1 MVDPTR
7 PSDSSRVRNEEPQ
20 QQEPAP
26 QKSGPSSFDEVL
38 RQNRLPQSPQQ
49 QQSAQQGASMLQ
61 KEAASRDSRT
71 QEQRTRQ
78 QDKTETREE
87 RRSTDSESRR
97 SEGPS
102 DSRVEAKGQQKER
115 EGGGG
120 QGQGQF
126 GGGRGEM
133 AREAGQAKL
142 KESAKTAAQG
152 QTQGAFAAHLK
163 KAEIPNS
170 LSAHHIQ
177 QIVNKV
183 LQYFRVKKM
192 ATGET
197 ELQIGFNDEIFKG
210 LRLRLVQKDGKVS
223 LHILS
228 GEGDVRRLFE
238 KSRTTIEKALTDKGV
253 KLSQIVIGSE

>member
-7 PSDSSRVRNEEPQ
+7 PSDSSRVRNEEPP

-49 QQSAQQGASMLQ
+49 QQSAQQGSSVLQ
-61 KEAASRDSRT
+61 REATSRESRT
-71 QEQRTRQ
+71 QEQRSRQ

-87 RRSTDSESRR
+87 RRSGDSESRR

-102 DSRVEAKGQQKER
+102 GSRVEAKGQQKER

-126 GGGRGEM
+126 SGGRGETT
-133 AREAGQAKL
+133 REAGQAKL
-142 KESAKTAAQG
+142 KDSAKTTAQG
-152 QTQGAFAAHLK
+152 DAQGAFAAQLK
-163 KAEIPNS
+163 KAGVPGA

-197 ELQIGFNDEIFKG
+197 ELDIGFQEEIFKG
-210 LRLRLVQKDGKVS
+210 LRLRLVQKDGKVC

-238 KSRTTIEKALTDKGV
+238 KSRDSIEKALTDKGV
-253 KLSQIVIGSE
+253 KLSQIVIGQG

>member
-7 PSDSSRVRNEEPQ
+7 PSDTARVRNEEPQ
-20 QQEPAP
+20 QQDPAP

-38 RQNRLPQSPQQ
+38 RQSRIPQSPQQ
-49 QQSAQQGASMLQ
+49 QQGAQQGASLLQ
-61 KEAASRDSRT
+61 KELASREGRSQD
-71 QEQRTRQ
+71 QRTRQ

-87 RRSTDSESRR
+87 RRSSEGESRR
-97 SEGPS
+97 SDGPS
-102 DSRVEAKGQQKER
+102 DSRVEAKGQKGER
-115 EGGGG
+115 EGGG

-126 GGGRGEM
+126 GGGRGTMTGE
-133 AREAGQAKL
+133 ARQTKF
-142 KESAKTAAQG
+142 KEGSKTAAQG

-163 KAEIPNS
+163 KADVPNA
-170 LSAHHIQ
+170 LNAQHIQ

-183 LQYFRVKKM
+183 LQYFRIKKM

-197 ELQIGFNDEIFKG
+197 ELQIGFHEEIFKG
-210 LRLRLVQKDGKVS
+210 LRLRLVQKNGRVS

-238 KSRTTIEKALTDKGV
+238 KSRSRIEKALTDKGI
-253 KLSQIVIGSE
+253 KLSQIVIGSG

>member
-7 PSDSSRVRNEEPQ
+7 PSDTNRVRNDEPQ
-20 QQEPAP
+20 QQEQPP

-49 QQSAQQGASMLQ
+49 QQSAQQGNTTLQ
-61 KEAASRDSRT
+61 KEASREAGT
-71 QEQRTRQ
+71 QDQRTRQ

-87 RRSTDSESRR
+87 RRSSEGESRH
-97 SEGPS
+97 SDGPS
-102 DSRVEAKGQQKER
+102 DSRVDAKGQPKER

-120 QGQGQF
+120 QGQGQP
-126 GGGRGEM
+126 GDGRGGM
-133 AREAGQAKL
+133 TREASQAKL
-142 KESAKTAAQG
+142 KESTKTSAQG
-152 QTQGAFAAHLK
+152 QTQGAFAAQLK
-163 KAEIPNS
+163 KAETPHS
-170 LSAHHIQ
+170 LSAHHMQ

-192 ATGET
+192 TTGET
-197 ELQIGFNDEIFKG
+197 ELQIGFNEEIFKG
-210 LRLRLVQKDGKVS
+210 LRLRMVQKDGKVT

-238 KSRTTIEKALTDKGV
+238 KSRGAIEKALTDKGV

>member
-7 PSDSSRVRNEEPQ
+7 PSDTNRVRSDESQP
-20 QQEPAP
+20 QEPTP
-26 QKSGPSSFDEVL
+26 PKTGPSNFDEVL

-49 QQSAQQGASMLQ
+49 QQSAQQGNTMLQ
-61 KEAASRDSRT
+61 KEATSRDSRS

-78 QDKTETREE
+78 QDKPETREE
-87 RRSTDSESRR
+87 HRSGEGESRR
-97 SEGPS
+97 SDGPG
-102 DSRVEAKGQQKER
+102 DARVEAKGQQKER

-120 QGQGQF
+120 QGQGQP
-126 GGGRGEM
+126 GDGRGGM
-133 AREAGQAKL
+133 TREASQAKL
-142 KESAKTAAQG
+142 KEGAKTTAHG
-152 QTQGAFAAHLK
+152 QTQGAFAAQLK
-163 KAEIPNS
+163 KAELPNA
-170 LSAHHIQ
+170 LNAHHIQ

-197 ELQIGFNDEIFKG
+197 ELDIGFNEEIFKG
-210 LRLRLVQKDGKVS
+210 LRLRLVQKDGKVC

-228 GEGDVRRLFE
+228 EEGDVRRLFE
-238 KSRTTIEKALTDKGV
+238 KSRNVIEKALTDKGI

>member
-26 QKSGPSSFDEVL
+26 QKSGPSGFDEVL
-38 RQNRLPQSPQQ
+38 RQNRIPQSPQQ
-49 QQSAQQGASMLQ
+49 QQSGQQGSATLQ
-61 KEAASRDSRT
+61 KEAASRESRT

-87 RRSTDSESRR
+87 RRSGDSESRH

-102 DSRVEAKGQQKER
+102 DSRVDAKGQMKER

-120 QGQGQF
+120 QGQGQSS
-126 GGGRGEM
+126 GGRGEM
-133 AREAGQAKL
+133 TREAGQAKL
-142 KESAKTAAQG
+142 KDSAKTTDQG
-152 QTQGAFAAHLK
+152 QAHGAFAAQLK
-163 KAEIPNS
+163 KAEIPNA
-170 LSAHHIQ
+170 LSAQHIQ

-197 ELQIGFNDEIFKG
+197 ELDIGFQGEIFKG
-210 LRLRLVQKDGKVS
+210 LRLRLVQKDGKVI

-238 KSRTTIEKALTDKGV
+238 KSRSVIEKALTDKGV
-253 KLSQIVIGSE
+253 KLSQIVIGSG

>member
-7 PSDSSRVRNEEPQ
+7 PSDTNRVRNDDPP
-20 QQEPAP
+20 QQEPTP

-49 QQSAQQGASMLQ
+49 QQSAQQGNTMLQ
-61 KEAASRDSRT
+61 KEAASRESRS
-71 QEQRTRQ
+71 QDQRTRQ
-78 QDKTETREE
+78 QDKPETREE
-87 RRSTDSESRR
+87 HRSEGESRR
-97 SEGPS
+97 SEGS
-102 DSRVEAKGQQKER
+102 SETRVEAKGQPKER

-120 QGQGQF
+120 QGQGQP
-126 GGGRGEM
+126 GDGRGAM
-133 AREAGQAKL
+133 SREASQAKL
-142 KESAKTAAQG
+142 KENAKTASHG
-152 QTQGAFAAHLK
+152 QTQGAFAAQLK
-163 KAEIPNS
+163 KAEMPNA

-197 ELQIGFNDEIFKG
+197 ELQIGFTDEIFKG
-210 LRLRLVQKDGKVS
+210 LRLRMVQKDGKVA

-238 KSRTTIEKALTDKGV
+238 KSRDSIEKALTDKGI